1 MLNKLYHKNI
11 FLFRINNYN
20 YQDYIKKIKMEKID
34 IDLNSLFNLSYN
46 FENLKLLL
54 TKISKNQDI
63 FESKIKGIEDKLN
76 NIQLNP
82 PKEVIEKSEKP
93 EKSIFDSNPMKITR
107 DFQKFKTKREI
118 KSDFNDYDNRIIS
131 LENKIKL
138 LYNFIPK
145 FPDDKSK
152 TLNNILDEHQM
163 NIDNNLSNIKEIK
176 EKFEK
181 MDGAIN
187 NLSVKMNDIDIYG
200 IMKDIQFSGGDIE
213 ASKILVQA
221 LEKKT
226 EARFKFMEEKIK
238 NDEELA
244 QKMKNEI
251 VNLKN
256 NFTIQKNNLLILR
269 DEMIKLQNEVD
280 SNKRNTLE
288 TIKNNENEIENM
300 KERENKNLESINNE
314 FKNIKMNFI
323 EYKTGND
330 TDLISQKDKEENKMF
345 KTEDSEMK
353 KSEKDTIKETTKELV
368 TESERDKSEERDKVN
383 MSINRIDQ
391 SHFVSQSTFNDY
403 KELTQKKLNN
413 FERRIQA
420 IISQIKND
428 YFQKEIAA
436 LKNALNSRKPTSQ
449 EFYDLSVQ
457 VQQNS
462 DFYDAIKEE
471 NSNMKEEF
479 KKINDNVAT
488 LLKNYEIL
496 MMKTSNNSF
505 GNNNMDN
512 LKERDKITIL
522 SKLNDFVEVSVFNE
536 YIKEQ
541 TKFSEKLKKDLDS
554 YRHFYDE
561 IIETLKKAASVQDL
575 KSLEEYLL
583 DLLDEF
589 KDRIHKIYPK
599 KSELNK
605 NFKALELQIKQLY
618 EYVIKKD
625 ENSENW
631 LLAKKPIGGFSCASC
646 ESYLGELKENNEKVI
661 WNQLPERE
669 IISTN
674 TNRIGNGFSRI
685 LNLVN
690 VPKKENISP
699 SKIIKPDYGAFKNE
713 LQSKNSDIIDETNQ
727 KLENSKYMNITMI
740 KNGDEEK
747 NIFKDFSPGNKT
759 KTNFSTK
766 QKVTSF
772 SQEDKF
778 RLTTTE
784 NVNLFNE
791 MKNKK
796 AKKGLPPISMNKD
809 DSNVKEMNFS
819 SLFEEIKDSK
829 NKDCIPK
836 VMKIVRKK
844 K

>member
-1 MLNKLYHKNI
+1 
-11 FLFRINNYN
+11 
-20 YQDYIKKIKMEKID
+20 MEKID

-181 MDGAIN
+181 MDGTIN

-496 MMKTSNNSF
+496 MMKTSNNSY

-819 SLFEEIKDSK
+819 SLFEEIKDNR
-829 NKDCIPK
+829 NKDSIPK

>member
-1 MLNKLYHKNI
+1 
-11 FLFRINNYN
+11 
-20 YQDYIKKIKMEKID
+20 MEKID

-383 MSINRIDQ
+383 MPINRIDQ

-496 MMKTSNNSF
+496 MMKTSNNSYE
-505 GNNNMDN
+505 NNNMDN

-541 TKFSEKLKKDLDS
+541 TKFSEKIKKDLDS
-554 YRHFYDE
+554 FRHFYDE

>member
-1 MLNKLYHKNI
+1 
-11 FLFRINNYN
+11 
-20 YQDYIKKIKMEKID
+20 MEKID

-383 MSINRIDQ
+383 MPINRIDQ

-496 MMKTSNNSF
+496 MMKTSNNSYE
-505 GNNNMDN
+505 NNNMDN

-541 TKFSEKLKKDLDS
+541 TKFSEKIKKDLDS

-646 ESYLGELKENNEKVI
+646 ESYLGDLKENNEKVI